1 MASFRIR
8 PLHSAD
14 GDKVTQLITER
25 WGARIVVAHGV
36 AYEPSTLPGFIACR
50 EGREDEWLGLITYR
64 IERGEC
70 EIVTLD
76 SFCPSVGIGT
86 ALVQAVKQAATE
98 AGCKRLWLI
107 TTNDNLDALRFY
119 QKRGF
124 VLAAIHRGAVDK
136 SRELKPEIPAIGAY
150 GIPLRDEIELE
161 MAVPPGEDFLASCM
175 EAIHR
180 SASAGA

>member
-1 MASFRIR
+1 MSSFRIC
-8 PLHSAD
+8 PLRSED
-14 GDKVTQLITER
+14 GDKVAQLIVER
-25 WGARIVVAHGV
+25 WGAEIVVAHGTI
-36 AYEPSTLPGFIACR
+36 YEPSALPGFLAYR
-50 EGREDEWLGLITYR
+50 EDHEDEWLGLITYR
-64 IERGEC
+64 IEGGEC

-76 SFCPSVGIGT
+76 SFCPSIGIGT
-86 ALVQAVKQAATE
+86 ALVQAVKRVAMET
-98 AGCKRLWLI
+98 GCKRLWLI

-124 VLAAIHRGAVDK
+124 VLVAVHRDAVDK

-161 MAVPPGEDFLASCM
+161 MAIPPGEDFPISCA